1 MPVFFVPELTEHL
14 SITGEDAAHI
24 ARSLRLGV
32 GDHLTLCDG
41 KGWQSEGIILSC
53 DPTSVSLSCSPPAA
67 STAEPAC
74 FITLYQAMPKGDKA
88 ETIIQKSVELGVG
101 EIVFFLSSRCISR
114 PDSKEFGKKLVRY
127 NKISL
132 EAAKQCGRGRIP
144 LIRGLLSFE
153 DLGRELGNH
162 QTSVLF
168 YEDATK
174 PLRELLPSSPKT
186 LALIIGSEGGFAPSE
201 ADKLGACGAVVA
213 SLGSRIL
220 RCETAP
226 LAALAAI
233 QYHCGEF

>member
-1 MPVFFVPELTEHL
+1 MPIFFVPELTEHL

-24 ARSLRLGV
+24 ARSLRYGV
-32 GDHLTLCDG
+32 GDTLSLCDG
-41 KGWQSEGIILSC
+41 KGMQAEGTIVRC
-53 DPTSVSLSCSPPAA
+53 EANCVAFHCAPATASL
-67 STAEPAC
+67 TEPAC

-114 PDSKEFGKKLVRY
+114 PDSKEFTKKLQRY
-127 NKISL
+127 HKISL

-144 LIRGLLSFE
+144 LIRGMLSFE
-153 DLGRELGNH
+153 ELCGELGSH
-162 QTSVLF
+162 QAAILF

-174 PLRELLPSSPKT
+174 PLRELLPPSPAS
-186 LALIIGSEGGFAPSE
+186 LGLIIGSEGGFSPAE
-201 ADKLGACGAVVA
+201 ADKLGACGAVTA
-213 SLGSRIL
+213 SLGKRIL

-233 QYHCGEF
+233 GYHCGEF